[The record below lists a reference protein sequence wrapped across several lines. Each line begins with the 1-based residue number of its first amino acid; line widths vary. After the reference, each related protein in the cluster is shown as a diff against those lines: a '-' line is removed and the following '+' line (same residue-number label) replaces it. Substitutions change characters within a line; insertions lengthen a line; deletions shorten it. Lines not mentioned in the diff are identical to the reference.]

1 MECDNIFCIYWKDKY
16 CMLDE
21 ISIDAAGT
29 CRERIDIMLGEDIL
43 EPLRRSTRERLEKE
57 DKRF

>member
-1 MECDNIFCIYWKDKY
+1 
-16 CMLDE
+16 MLDE